1 MTWERHVR
9 MDDDGH
15 MRRREFLR
23 RHHPDRGGDPAVF
36 VAGLRELDTQAGS
49 FRPRVV
55 AVRHRAWP
63 VTLILTLSRRWNGSH
78 RGRRVR

>member
-15 MRRREFLR
+15 MRRREFVR
-23 RHHPDRGGDPAVF
+23 RHHPDRGGDPVVF
-36 VAGLRELDTQAGS
+36 VAGLREFDTHAGRS
-49 FRPRVV
+49 RPRVV

>member
-1 MTWERHVR
+1 MTRERHVR

-15 MRRREFLR
+15 MRRREFVR
-23 RHHPDRGGDPAVF
+23 RNHPDRGGDPAVF
-36 VAGLRELDTQAGS
+36 VAGLREFDTQARNS
-49 FRPRVV
+49 RPRVI

-63 VTLILTLSRRWNGSH
+63 VTLILALSRRRNGSH

>member
-1 MTWERHVR
+1 
-9 MDDDGH
+9 
-15 MRRREFLR
+15 
-23 RHHPDRGGDPAVF
+23 
-36 VAGLRELDTQAGS
+36 
-49 FRPRVV
+49 VV

>member
-15 MRRREFLR
+15 MRRREFVR

-55 AVRHRAWP
+55 AEIGRAH
-63 VTLILTLSRRWNGSH
+63 V
-78 RGRRVR
+78 